1 MARLIRMMPFVSPA
15 RLAVLVVASSVLPVS
30 IAACGEKGGGRESA
44 NDGGLVSGIA
54 SLTDGID
61 LTEGESMSADG
72 DTGDKLDVGGGSATG
87 GAGDCPGGG
96 GGMPGD
102 LEFSNIWIA
111 NTPDGTVSKIDTQ
124 SGVELA
130 RYATGAS
137 AASDPSRTSVNLL
150 GDVAVVNRAGG
161 SVLKIAA
168 VLERCVDAN
177 GNGSIETSS
186 GPTDVL
192 PWGQDECVLWE
203 TPLYTGARAA
213 AWDSGNDP
221 ENLDDMGCQVVDPS
235 LWVSA
240 MDETNTV
247 HVWRLDGA
255 TGTKLQE
262 VTLPGWNGGWG
273 GVYGGAV
280 DRERGFWAPGKD
292 NTVLVHVDASTFEL
306 TVHDAVGYERF
317 YGIAMDADGTPWVAS
332 EFDDRLLHF
341 DRGSEQFVDHG
352 ATGHGSLRGL
362 AVDEAGNA
370 WIAANN
376 PCDLVRFD
384 RGSGAYENIALPGC
398 GTPVGVSIDV
408 EGFVWVVDQGSS
420 LAYKIDPITR
430 AVVATVTGLSGPYTY
445 SDMTGSGLSL
455 VTNPPPA

>member
-1 MARLIRMMPFVSPA
+1 MTAMAFITHAPLPTT
-15 RLAVLVVASSVLPVS
+15 LAAGLLMAAA
-30 IAACGEKGGGRESA
+30 AACGDAGGRESGS
-44 NDGGLVSGIA
+44 GGLDTGIA
-54 SLTDGID
+54 SFTDGPM
-61 LTEGESMSADG
+61 LTEGVDETVG
-72 DTGDKLDVGGGSATG
+72 GGTGDKLDVGNGTATG
-87 GAGDCPGGG
+87 GAGDCPGG

-111 NTPDGTVSKIDTQ
+111 NTPDGTVSKIDTMT
-124 SGVELA
+124 GVELG
-130 RYATGAS
+130 RYFTGATT
-137 AASDPSRTSVNLL
+137 ASDPSRTSVNLL

-161 SVLKIAA
+161 SVVKIAA
-168 VLERCVDAN
+168 VEDRCVDGN
-177 GNGSIETSS
+177 GNGTIETST
-186 GPTDVL
+186 GPNDVL
-192 PWGQDECVLWE
+192 PWGSDECVLWE

-221 ENLDDMGCQVVDPS
+221 DDLDAMGCQVVDPK

-255 TGTKLQE
+255 TGAVLDE
-262 VTLPGWNGGWG
+262 VTQPGWTGGWG

-292 NTVLVHVDASTFEL
+292 NTVLVHVDAQTLAL
-306 TVHDAVGYERF
+306 TVHDAAGYERF

-341 DRGSEQFVDHG
+341 DRATEQFIDHG
-352 ATGHGSLRGL
+352 TTGHGSLRGL

-384 RGSGAYENIALPGC
+384 RGSGAYENIALPDC
-398 GTPVGVSIDV
+398 GTPVGVSIDA
-408 EGFVWVVDQGSS
+408 EGFVWVVDQGSNR
-420 LAYKIDPITR
+420 AYKIDPATR
-430 AVVATVTGLSGPYTY
+430 AVVNTVTGLSGPYTY